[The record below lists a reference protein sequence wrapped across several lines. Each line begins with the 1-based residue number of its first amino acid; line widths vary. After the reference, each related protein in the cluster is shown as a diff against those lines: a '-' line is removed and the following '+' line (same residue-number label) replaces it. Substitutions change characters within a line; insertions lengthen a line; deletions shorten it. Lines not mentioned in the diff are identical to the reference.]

1 MTFEI
6 KTERAE
12 KGALFFREAWVD
24 GETDEGVPFEFTRT
38 VGAGALVLQV
48 GEGEDR
54 ITETVKIT
62 TLVTAW
68 VKSIE
73 ASRGGTS

>member
-1 MTFEI
+1 MTFSIE
-6 KTERAE
+6 TERAD
-12 KGALFFREAWVD
+12 KGALFFREAWAD
-24 GETDEGVPFEFTRT
+24 GVTDDGVPFEFTRT

-54 ITETVKIT
+54 IVETVRIPA
-62 TLVTAW
+62 LVTAW

-73 ASRGGTS
+73 ASHGGTS